1 MIYDDIKHLVGIPWV
16 YKKSD
21 CWAIFKM
28 ASKLIGR
35 EVKDLRLPENS
46 CVIDN
51 INIFYDEMKSDS
63 WTLTSSVNEGCAVV
77 FFDRRDRPLHIGFAL
92 NSDTVLHSM
101 GSNTGVSSSSCDNI
115 NSLIKKGFYKRYEV
129 YYYNI

>member
-1 MIYDDIKHLVGIPWV
+1 MTYDDIKNLVGIPWV
-16 YKKSD
+16 YKKTD

-28 ASKLIGR
+28 ASKVIGR
-35 EVKDLRLPENS
+35 EVKDLQLPKES

-63 WTLTSSVNEGCAVV
+63 WSLTNSITEGCAVV
-77 FFDRRDRPLHIGFAL
+77 FFDRIDRPLHIGFAL

-101 GSNTGVSSSSCDNI
+101 GSNASVNSSSCDNI
-115 NSLIKKGFYKRYEV
+115 YSLIKKGFYKRYEV
-129 YYYNI
+129 YNYNL